1 MMGLEDLEAWPNTLD
16 PFILNIF
23 YVLTRMSEETC
34 ELERVKSFICKTVWN
49 IFDSMFTE
57 LEIYHRLINYF
68 FVFKSIDISINS
80 ISILSIKLPKLFYLI
95 IRQTCTFWEV
105 RRPEVESILCL
116 AEQHLSVLST
126 THRVRVVPCNPS
138 TRGVYVLGIYLLPT

>member
-16 PFILNIF
+16 PIILNIF

-105 RRPEVESILCL
+105 RRPDDKNWKY
-116 AEQHLSVLST
+116 SVFST
-126 THRVRVVPCNPS
+126 TTSLSSLNDPQSARRA
-138 TRGVYVLGIYLLPT
+138 L